1 MKKKLLLSLA
11 GIASLTLGLSTTKPV
26 LAAETDANSTN
37 QSQTNNTTSNTTKGD
52 SNTSNTTDQSKTNN
66 EQSNTTNST
75 NKPSTTDTTKKPKK
89 NNTNSNNAIKYLG
102 KTVKLKRN
110 AYIYDSKGKRIKN
123 KKLKKGTILSVTGF
137 TTVKNKSYLQIS
149 LNGKKTKKKEYVK
162 PGNVKLFKVASY
174 KVKRNAKVYNS
185 KGKLLVKG
193 NKYSY
198 VKKGATVFV
207 YSTKKVKGKKLVGIS
222 ETQFLKWSDLVHKT
236 GKAVIK

>member
-26 LAAETDANSTN
+26 SAAETDANSTN

-75 NKPSTTDTTKKPKK
+75 NKPSITDTTKKPKK

-123 KKLKKGTILSVTGF
+123 KKLKKGTILSVIGF

-174 KVKRNAKVYNS
+174 KVKRNAKVYDS

-198 VKKGATVFV
+198 VKKGTTVFV
-207 YSTKKVKGKKLVGIS
+207 YSTKKIKGKKLVGIS

>member
-1 MKKKLLLSLA
+1 MKKKLLLSVA
-11 GIASLTLGLSTTKPV
+11 GVASLTLGLSVTKPV
-26 LAAETDANSTN
+26 LAADTPAATTN
-37 QSQTNNTTSNTTKGD
+37 QSQTNTTTSNTTNGD

-66 EQSNTTNST
+66 GQSNTTNST
-75 NKPSTTDTTKKPKK
+75 NNPATGDTDKKPKK

-110 AYIYDSKGKRIKN
+110 AYIFDSKGKRIKN
-123 KKLKKGTILSVTGF
+123 KKLKKGTILSVIGF

-198 VKKGATVFV
+198 VKKGTTVFV
-207 YSTKKVKGKKLVGIS
+207 YSTKKIKGKKLVGIS

>member
-123 KKLKKGTILSVTGF
+123 KKLKKGTILSVIGF

-149 LNGKKTKKKEYVK
+149 LNGKKTKKKEYLK

-174 KVKRNAKVYNS
+174 KVKRNAKVYDS

-198 VKKGATVFV
+198 VKKGTTVFV
-207 YSTKKVKGKKLVGIS
+207 YSTKKIKGKKLVGIS

>member
-1 MKKKLLLSLA
+1 MKKKLLLSVA
-11 GIASLTLGLSTTKPV
+11 GVASLTLGLSVTKPV
-26 LAAETDANSTN
+26 LAADTPAATTN
-37 QSQTNNTTSNTTKGD
+37 QNQTNTTTSNTTNGD

-66 EQSNTTNST
+66 GQSNTTNST
-75 NKPSTTDTTKKPKK
+75 NNPATADTDKKPKK

-110 AYIYDSKGKRIKN
+110 AYIFDSKGKRIKN
-123 KKLKKGTILSVTGF
+123 KKLKKGTILSVIGF

-174 KVKRNAKVYNS
+174 KVKRNAKVYDS

-198 VKKGATVFV
+198 VKKGTTVFV
-207 YSTKKVKGKKLVGIS
+207 YSTKKIKGKKLVGIS

>member
-1 MKKKLLLSLA
+1 MKKKLLLSVA
-11 GIASLTLGLSTTKPV
+11 GVASLTLGLSVTKPV
-26 LAAETDANSTN
+26 LAADTPAATTN
-37 QSQTNNTTSNTTKGD
+37 QSQTNTTTSNTTNGD

-66 EQSNTTNST
+66 GQSNTTNST
-75 NKPSTTDTTKKPKK
+75 NNPATADTDKKPKK

-110 AYIYDSKGKRIKN
+110 AYIFDSKGKRIKN
-123 KKLKKGTILSVTGF
+123 KKLKKGTILSVIGF

-174 KVKRNAKVYNS
+174 KVKRNAKVYDS

-198 VKKGATVFV
+198 VKKGTTVFV
-207 YSTKKVKGKKLVGIS
+207 YSTKKIKGKKLVGIS

>member
-1 MKKKLLLSLA
+1 MKKKLLLSIV
-11 GIASLTLGLSTTKPV
+11 GVASLTLGLSVTKPV
-26 LAAETDANSTN
+26 LAADTPAATTN
-37 QSQTNNTTSNTTKGD
+37 QSQTNTTTSNTTNGD

-66 EQSNTTNST
+66 GQSNTTNST
-75 NKPSTTDTTKKPKK
+75 NNPATADTDKKPEK

-110 AYIYDSKGKRIKN
+110 AYIFDSKGKRIKN
-123 KKLKKGTILSVTGF
+123 KKLKKGTILSITGF

-198 VKKGATVFV
+198 VKKGTTVFV
-207 YSTKKVKGKKLVGIS
+207 YSTKKIKGKKLVGIS